1 LSDSAPSRPALSRR
15 RILFG
20 ALAVLVPV
28 VPIVI
33 ALIITSGTGHTATVT
48 PAQTRTSTYTP
59 VARTHATAAKLHA
72 ATTALPAGT
81 GALVGYLTRP
91 EALRSAPGGGHT
103 IGRLMTRTSF
113 GSAETVLVRR
123 VKGHWLGVV
132 NVAVGNH
139 RLGWI
144 PSAHVDLTRVD
155 WQLHAILSRHE
166 LLVYHDGRVVRHYV
180 IADGKPTAPTPTGTF
195 AVTDKLNTG
204 DPEGPYGCCILA
216 LSAKAPHAI
225 SDWDGGDRIAV
236 HSTPDTSTI
245 GQSVS
250 HGCMHVTIPEGDWL
264 IHHVPLG
271 TPAVISS
278 A

>member
-1 LSDSAPSRPALSRR
+1 MSEPHNPRPRAGRGR
-15 RILFG
+15 
-20 ALAVLVPV
+20 AVLAVLAALVAV

-33 ALIITSGTGHTATVT
+33 ALSLTGASVH
-48 PAQTRTSTYTP
+48 PAAAARVSSRTSPYTP
-59 VARTHATAAKLHA
+59 VARAHSAPAVHRASA
-72 ATTALPAGT
+72 TALPAGR
-81 GALVGYLTRP
+81 GALVGYLLAP
-91 EALRSAPGGGHT
+91 ETLRSAPGGGHT
-103 IGRLMTRTSF
+103 IGRLTTRDSF

-123 VKGHWLGVV
+123 VSGHWLGVV

-144 PSAHVDLTRVD
+144 PSTHVQLTRVD

-166 LLVYHDGRVVRHYV
+166 LFVTHAGRVVRRFA
-180 IADGKPTAPTPTGTF
+180 IADGSPTDPTPTGTF

-204 DPEGPYGCCILA
+204 DPSGPYGCCILA

-225 SDWDGGDRIAV
+225 PDWTGGNRIAV

-245 GQSVS
+245 GQSIS
-250 HGCMHVTIPEGDWL
+250 HGCMHVTLPEGNWL

-271 TPAVISS
+271 TPAVIST